1 MKLKGGA
8 YEMSSQCLA
17 MFRDPQSFGLNAD
30 EFSNLNFE
38 QFARDKVG
46 GRYKKK
52 VTKKKV
58 TKKKVTKKEVT
69 KKKVTKKKVTK
80 KENSKKK
87 VTKKKVTKKK
97 ITKRGGGLLTNYVTS
112 LQ

>member
-1 MKLKGGA
+1 MKVKGGA

-17 MFRDPQSFGLNAD
+17 MFRDPQSFGLKAD
-30 EFSNLNFE
+30 EFNNLDFE
-38 QFARDKVG
+38 KFARNQVG
-46 GRYKKK
+46 GRSKKKVTKKK

-58 TKKKVTKKEVT
+58 TKKKVTKKEDT

-80 KENSKKK
+80 K
-87 VTKKKVTKKK
+87 
-97 ITKRGGGLLTNYVTS
+97 GGGVLGNYINS

>member
-58 TKKKVTKKEVT
+58 TKKE
-69 KKKVTKKKVTK
+69 VTKKKVTK

>member
-1 MKLKGGA
+1 MKLKGGT
-8 YEMSSQCLA
+8 YEMSSQCLT
-17 MFRDPQSFGLNAD
+17 MFRNPQSFGLNSN

-38 QFARDKVG
+38 EFAKNQVG

-58 TKKKVTKKEVT
+58 TKKKVTKK
-69 KKKVTKKKVTK
+69 KVTK
-80 KENSKKK
+80 KEDSKKK
-87 VTKKKVTKKK
+87 LTKKKVTKKK
-97 ITKRGGGLLTNYVTS
+97 IIKRGGGVLTNYVTS